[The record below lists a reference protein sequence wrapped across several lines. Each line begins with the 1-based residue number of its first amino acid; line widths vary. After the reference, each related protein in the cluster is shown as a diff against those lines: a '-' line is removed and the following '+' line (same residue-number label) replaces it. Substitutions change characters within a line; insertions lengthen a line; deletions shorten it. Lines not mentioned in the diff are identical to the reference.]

1 MEIQMKWVAPAP
13 AKTRGAEDDANV
25 VIEAVYK
32 IAVRMSDMYY
42 TDQVHTEDDEKL
54 IGQILNGGRIGPS
67 TLIELVDLIDRV
79 KAYQNSLTTARFTEW
94 INRSFARNVD
104 NLNQWS
110 LFLEDVI
117 DAQRKAE
124 SLSGLMESESPE
136 GYNPFLGERWL
147 DTVNDLPLLADC
159 SLKGI

>member
-25 VIEAVYK
+25 AIEAVYK
-32 IAVRMSDMYY
+32 IAVRMRDMYY

-79 KAYQNSLTTARFTEW
+79 KAYHEGLDTVIMVSPTR
-94 INRSFARNVD
+94 ARNVD
-104 NLNQWS
+104 NLNQWKW
-110 LFLEDVI
+110 FLEMVIRTQKEMEASYEDV
-117 DAQRKAE
+117 DDC
-124 SLSGLMESESPE
+124 LVGND
-136 GYNPFLGERWL
+136 NPFHGEGWL

-159 SLKGI
+159 SLKGT